1 MRFEVHQCV
10 RCSHTVTV
18 RALQGCRIPEP
29 SPLKTP
35 GAGNANLASSAL
47 RPTANAALHGLSAE
61 RLTSSFEQ
69 APPAQRVFQAPAQA
83 QVPDA
88 SAATSSGAGGSGAA
102 AGAAA
107 GGRAPR
113 PHTHRRKAPPERLPI
128 GLMQYRSWLM
138 RGCEGNPQ
146 GLSLNGPGL
155 ALGDD
160 GLPMGD
166 QEKCLRHCLTL
177 RTRRWAMFEFMTPKI
192 DEPWYHQGSMR
203 QLLDSMGLQ
212 GLRNMTRADMRFLR
226 LALGG
231 RPRRLSPAFL
241 HGERCSL
248 VQHREK
254 CREFYGQLAHD
265 PTLPYPPDV
274 PEQIAVGQSVTARHP
289 RLRTLHDGDVLTAS
303 VSTYMVQFH
312 RAELSVAKVADID
325 VGDACDGALA
335 PVTAASAAAAAQAGM
350 PGGADGGSTGR
361 SDIVRSLVD
370 TSLLLSCCRFLA
382 QAFQVPQSH

>member
-1 MRFEVHQCV
+1 
-10 RCSHTVTV
+10 
-18 RALQGCRIPEP
+18 
-29 SPLKTP
+29 
-35 GAGNANLASSAL
+35 
-47 RPTANAALHGLSAE
+47 
-61 RLTSSFEQ
+61 
-69 APPAQRVFQAPAQA
+69 
-83 QVPDA
+83 
-88 SAATSSGAGGSGAA
+88 
-102 AGAAA
+102 
-107 GGRAPR
+107 
-113 PHTHRRKAPPERLPI
+113 
-128 GLMQYRSWLM
+128 M

-370 TSLLLSCCRFLA
+370 TSWLLSCCRFLA
-382 QAFQVPQSH
+382 QAFQVSQSHCIVQTTRVVRRMPCTCDHFAFCTCTRGIRRRPQHHSSWVQFSGGIASLDAVDAVARLAQQKAQALSELRAMTAEAEQRRAMGETGDFEEEFQNRFAQKVLEVCGVAVPAGWCQCSL